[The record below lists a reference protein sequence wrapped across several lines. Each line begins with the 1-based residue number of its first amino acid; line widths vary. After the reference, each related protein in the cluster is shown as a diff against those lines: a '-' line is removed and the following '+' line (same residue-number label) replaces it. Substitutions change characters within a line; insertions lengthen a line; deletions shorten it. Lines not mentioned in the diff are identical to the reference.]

1 MARSGSLRVRG
12 HEPMGSYSGLETC
25 PRRGMWRSEGD
36 VPFEVVAVNEWIC
49 LRCDWT
55 GGGVGAVCPR
65 CGVAL
70 YRRAS
75 TGRARHG
82 TGGPSTVPP
91 VHDERGPSS
100 TPTAVTGARWVAV
113 LVLAGLV
120 VTAGIGDWL
129 VRRHA
134 PDHAAALGGVSTGDQ
149 GTLVTDVTPV
159 TDVRAWGE
167 SSVGHDTLRSSAEY
181 IAEAAQICDSAT
193 VRLRSAT
200 AGLNSTDDREAWN
213 TATIRYSERALAKLR
228 ALPLPKR
235 QGQRTRFSEFH
246 SLLRRQ
252 TDTLRRLAAAA
263 AGGQTARAADLR
275 VELVDL
281 IHAADR
287 REPLLRSCPVGIGA
301 EHQEP

>member
-1 MARSGSLRVRG
+1 M
-12 HEPMGSYSGLETC
+12 
-25 PRRGMWRSEGD
+25 
-36 VPFEVVAVNEWIC
+36 NEWVC
-49 LRCDWT
+49 LRCDWS

-75 TGRARHG
+75 TQRVQHG
-82 TGGPSTVPP
+82 TGGPATGPP
-91 VHDERGPSS
+91 VHDKRDPST
-100 TPTAVTGARWVAV
+100 TPTVVTGARWVAA

-120 VTAGIGDWL
+120 ATAGIGDWL
-129 VRRHA
+129 VRHHA
-134 PDHAAALGGVSTGDQ
+134 PDHAAALGGVSKGGQ
-149 GTLVTDVTPV
+149 GTLVTDVTWV
-159 TDVRAWGE
+159 DDVRVWAE

-181 IAEAAQICDSAT
+181 IAEAAPICDTAT

-200 AGLNSTDDREAWN
+200 AGHSSTDDQEAWH
-213 TATIRYSERALAKLR
+213 TAAIRYSERALAKLR

-263 AGGQTARAADLR
+263 ARGQTARAADLQ

-281 IHAADR
+281 IHTADR
-287 REPLLRSCPVGIGA
+287 REPLLRSCPVGIGG